1 MYYDQDVR
9 FTIST
14 TSSSLSSVPAAVK
27 ASFLEAWPG
36 AKMDGEM
43 SSLQVVHFI
52 GWTGYQPVKAISKM
66 KVIKVLSSWTERNL
80 CALAW
85 NRLLQSPSQENS
97 YILMI
102 WLHDTIIIISKTYN
116 EYWILCIHCWRGASC
131 EKSKSTSDLPIQLKL
146 LAARPLAFGEAQTAT
161 TRPGRKTQMVPT
173 HGL

>member
-52 GWTGYQPVKAISKM
+52 G
-66 KVIKVLSSWTERNL
+66 
-80 CALAW
+80 
-85 NRLLQSPSQENS
+85 
-97 YILMI
+97 
-102 WLHDTIIIISKTYN
+102 
-116 EYWILCIHCWRGASC
+116 
-131 EKSKSTSDLPIQLKL
+131 
-146 LAARPLAFGEAQTAT
+146 
-161 TRPGRKTQMVPT
+161 
-173 HGL
+173 